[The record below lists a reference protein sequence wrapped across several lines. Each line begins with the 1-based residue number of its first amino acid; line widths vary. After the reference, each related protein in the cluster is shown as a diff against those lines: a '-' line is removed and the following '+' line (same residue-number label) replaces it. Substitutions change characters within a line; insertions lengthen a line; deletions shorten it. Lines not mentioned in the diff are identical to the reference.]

1 MAAIPPRA
9 SGMVGARRVS
19 STYSPRV
26 GLQGTGGDVSVM
38 LEAIVLL
45 LSVATCALILLAF
58 WGLDLLRIR
67 KRR

>member
-1 MAAIPPRA
+1 
-9 SGMVGARRVS
+9 
-19 STYSPRV
+19 
-26 GLQGTGGDVSVM
+26 M

-58 WGLDLLRIR
+58 WGLDLLRVR

>member
-1 MAAIPPRA
+1 
-9 SGMVGARRVS
+9 
-19 STYSPRV
+19 
-26 GLQGTGGDVSVM
+26 M

-45 LSVATCALILLAF
+45 LSVATCALIFLAF